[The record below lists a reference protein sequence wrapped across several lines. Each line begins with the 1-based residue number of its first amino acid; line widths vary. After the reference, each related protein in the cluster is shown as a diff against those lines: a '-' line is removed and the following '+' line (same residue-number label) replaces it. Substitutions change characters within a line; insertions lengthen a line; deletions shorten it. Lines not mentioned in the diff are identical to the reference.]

1 LFVTAVEVDASPWA
15 FGILLVSIVVD
26 ISRSRALGRLAHKYQ
41 SQALEADVLHFG
53 TDIWSSVVVIVG
65 LLLVK
70 IGEWTAQTWLS
81 RADAIAALGVALISI
96 VVSLRLGRRASDVL
110 FDKAPVDLAEDIQQ
124 CARQVDGVLDAD
136 KVRVRRVGPTTFV
149 DMSIAVGRG
158 ATLEESHHS
167 ASEVEAAVQS
177 VLPRAEVLVHV
188 DPVRP
193 HDESLY
199 NTVRGLAAAHELQ
212 VNAVRVQRIR
222 HQLYFQFHVEVD
234 DRLTLQEAHI
244 LVSHLEDQVRLRVPN
259 VSEVTSHIEPSGPAG
274 TSYALPVTAL
284 DGVRTAVEQLARAEC
299 GPHGFHHVAV
309 GSING
314 ELDILLHVFLDDQSP
329 IREAHDLSTHLDTIL
344 RQRISNV
351 SQVLIHV
358 EPHSM
363 AVD

>member
-26 ISRSRALGRLAHKYQ
+26 ISRAPGRLAHKYQ
-41 SQALEADVLHFG
+41 SQALETDVLHFG

-81 RADAIAALGVALISI
+81 RADSIAALGVALISI
-96 VVSLRLGRRASDVL
+96 VASLRLGRRASDVL
-110 FDKAPVDLAEDIQQ
+110 FDKAPEDLAEDIQQ

-199 NTVRGLAAAHELQ
+199 DTVRGLAAAHELQ
-212 VNAVRVQRIR
+212 VHAVRVQRIR
-222 HQLYFQFHVEVD
+222 RQLYVQFHIEVD

-244 LVSHLEDQVRLRVPN
+244 LVSHL
-259 VSEVTSHIEPSGPAG
+259 
-274 TSYALPVTAL
+274 
-284 DGVRTAVEQLARAEC
+284 
-299 GPHGFHHVAV
+299 
-309 GSING
+309 
-314 ELDILLHVFLDDQSP
+314 
-329 IREAHDLSTHLDTIL
+329 
-344 RQRISNV
+344 
-351 SQVLIHV
+351 
-358 EPHSM
+358 
-363 AVD
+363 